1 MGSGLA
7 CGGLAA
13 LALLWATCSA
23 SSLDYLRNGQS
34 RDAGV
39 SDGRGDG
46 TSSRDSAALDVNG
59 SAFDAIASVGLD
71 GPGVVGADVADH
83 IDSESVDGEAWIDAH
98 AESDAKGGSDSAGVE
113 ADVALARDAKEA
125 GTGLDGRNGSGGARG
140 TGGVV
145 GSGGARGT
153 GGVVGS
159 GGARGTGGVV
169 GSGGAR
175 GTGGVAGGGGATGLP
190 MDAGSSGTDAIP
202 DVSDPLPRCGGV
214 ADSEICWYL
223 GRAGDSCVTSCAGH
237 GGTSS
242 LTASHIGNAAQGG
255 SAQECGRLLS
265 LLDGSGT
272 VLSTSRSE
280 DEGVGCVVALGLHW
294 YITSPAYSDS
304 ARITGVERL
313 CGCLR

>member
-1 MGSGLA
+1 MPNPNSQATSTRRPRRAGSGLA

-125 GTGLDGRNGSGGARG
+125 GTGLDGRN
-140 TGGVV
+140 
-145 GSGGARGT
+145 
-153 GGVVGS
+153 GS